1 MFSRWVGHGRGTG
14 IEQGGTVD
22 EDQMARAVARG
33 MHQYDADQRVAERR
47 RVRKMALYLWLAAL
61 AMGLVILGSFG
72 KLGF

>member
-1 MFSRWVGHGRGTG
+1 M
-14 IEQGGTVD
+14 D